1 MHFTKKVQAL
11 SSLLLLS
18 IQYPSVAA
26 SAFSRD
32 SVCAKLE
39 ATSGWKAAYNY
50 HRQCKNYHQP
60 YFKPTF
66 DSVKPMHLSIWYN
79 DTISGIYDA
88 NPAYRTSNITEA
100 ELFAKTMAGDGDFQ
114 CNVLDSPCNRKFT
127 PRQITDHLADM
138 HPEWEPQRLMEE
150 AQKTTVALEF
160 IETSNRLHV
169 ALHVS

>member
-1 MHFTKKVQAL
+1 
-11 SSLLLLS
+11 
-18 IQYPSVAA
+18 
-26 SAFSRD
+26 
-32 SVCAKLE
+32 
-39 ATSGWKAAYNY
+39 
-50 HRQCKNYHQP
+50 
-60 YFKPTF
+60 
-66 DSVKPMHLSIWYN
+66 MHLSIWYN